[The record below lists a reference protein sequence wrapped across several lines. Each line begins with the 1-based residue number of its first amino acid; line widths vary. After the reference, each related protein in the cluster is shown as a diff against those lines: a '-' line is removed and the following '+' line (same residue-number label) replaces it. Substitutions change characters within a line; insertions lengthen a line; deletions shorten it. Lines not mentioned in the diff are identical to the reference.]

1 MAARARYSVRY
12 APIADAQIDAA
23 LLWWRHNRDKA
34 PDRLARELDD
44 ALEQIALVPTA
55 GRRARLRQHTGV
67 RRLLLRVCSYHLYY
81 VIDQHAHE
89 IQIVYF
95 RHARRRPLQAR

>member
-1 MAARARYSVRY
+1 MASKPPYSVHY
-12 APIADAQIDAA
+12 AAIAESQIDAA
-23 LLWWRHNRDKA
+23 LLWWQLNRDKA
-34 PDRLARELDD
+34 PDRLARGLDQ

-55 GRRARLRQHTGV
+55 GRRARLRDHTGL

-81 VIDQHAHE
+81 VIDDDAQE

-95 RHARRRPLQAR
+95 RHARRRSLRAK